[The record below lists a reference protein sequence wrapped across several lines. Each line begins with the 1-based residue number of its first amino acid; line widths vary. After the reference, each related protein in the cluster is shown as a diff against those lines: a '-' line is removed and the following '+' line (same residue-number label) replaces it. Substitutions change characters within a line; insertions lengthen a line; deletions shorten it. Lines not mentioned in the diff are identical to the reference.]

1 MIFLNFAIS
10 ATARGNRERL
20 ESGTYLKMFE
30 KNTIFNDHPVRLDC
44 RSLLVGALVFK
55 IQSVS
60 LLLPPLPDLSV
71 TPATTWSVPGLLDI
85 YLMQDRLPETPSRG
99 AWLKDNLEP
108 GSFVGIDPMLV
119 TRYIFRLQV

>member
-1 MIFLNFAIS
+1 
-10 ATARGNRERL
+10 
-20 ESGTYLKMFE
+20 MFE
-30 KNTIFNDHPVRLDC
+30 KNTIFNDHPF
-44 RSLLVGALVFK
+44 LVGALVFE